1 MARAASSDIG
11 SESIAALIL
20 MRRCSSGDKYNVT
33 FCLACIFLFQSSYP
47 GMYIKLSSLS
57 FGVKM
62 LKRFDGN
69 IVTFIHINR
78 GERRYE

>member
-20 MRRCSSGDKYNVT
+20 RCRCSSGDKYNVT
-33 FCLACIFLFQSSYP
+33 FCLACIFFFQSSYP
-47 GMYIKLSSLS
+47 GMHIKLSAFP

-62 LKRFDGN
+62 LKRFNGN
-69 IVTFIHINR
+69 IVTLIYISK
-78 GERRYE
+78 